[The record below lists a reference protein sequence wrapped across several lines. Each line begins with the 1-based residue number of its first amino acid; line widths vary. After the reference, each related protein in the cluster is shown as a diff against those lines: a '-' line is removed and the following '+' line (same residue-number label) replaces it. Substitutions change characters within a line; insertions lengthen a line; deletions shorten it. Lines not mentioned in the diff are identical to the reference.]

1 MLSVKLLFL
10 DAIIE
15 NLTVLLCRE
24 DVPVFF
30 DSYLSLL
37 DRLIHARN
45 ALRMR
50 WARVCFFNAVPSS
63 EGAAFSFR
71 QKVQISILCAFR
83 PYRKYRAI
91 SGCFPQWFFRF
102 RSDFISIAVS
112 AFAHAIAAFLQ
123 SFIEMQQ

>member
-1 MLSVKLLFL
+1 MLLYFLGGNLSCCPVKLLFL

-30 DSYLSLL
+30 ESDLSLL

-50 WARVCFFNAVPSS
+50 
-63 EGAAFSFR
+63 
-71 QKVQISILCAFR
+71 
-83 PYRKYRAI
+83 
-91 SGCFPQWFFRF
+91 
-102 RSDFISIAVS
+102 
-112 AFAHAIAAFLQ
+112 
-123 SFIEMQQ
+123 

>member
-50 WARVCFFNAVPSS
+50 EPVFVFSMPRLLRRVRFIRP
-63 EGAAFSFR
+63 
-71 QKVQISILCAFR
+71 QKTQISMLSAFCPR
-83 PYRKYRAI
+83 WIRRII
-91 SGCFPQWFFRF
+91 SGCFSQWFFCF
-102 RSDFISIAVS
+102 PPDFILIA
-112 AFAHAIAAFLQ
+112 AFAFSGAIAAFLQ

>member
-15 NLTVLLCRE
+15 NLTVLLCQE

-50 WARVCFFNAVPSS
+50 
-63 EGAAFSFR
+63 
-71 QKVQISILCAFR
+71 
-83 PYRKYRAI
+83 
-91 SGCFPQWFFRF
+91 
-102 RSDFISIAVS
+102 
-112 AFAHAIAAFLQ
+112 
-123 SFIEMQQ
+123 